1 MRARSAVHL
10 CFRALEAVRLA
21 GQLLSSST
29 LLDHLE
35 STTALP
41 LHPTSITCH
50 LSTPQRLQNID
61 MSAKDY
67 YGGQGGGTYLCL
79 QLAEVGVYLGPG
91 TSYRG
96 TAHRLGEGSA
106 KKQRTTSRRILARY
120 PLSVGDRSTDTH
132 LGDTCIRFILMMD
145 VCGCVGGCCSCC
157 SHV

>member
-50 LSTPQRLQNID
+50 LSTPQPLQNIE

-96 TAHRLGEGSA
+96 STSPWRRKCKEATHDVQTHPGSVSSLCRRSEHRHKPWRHMHSLHPAGG
-106 KKQRTTSRRILARY
+106 RLWLR
-120 PLSVGDRSTDTH
+120 
-132 LGDTCIRFILMMD
+132 
-145 VCGCVGGCCSCC
+145 GGCCSCC